1 MDACDRS
8 RENGVSSEKCRP
20 SPPPA
25 SGRYEENSP
34 PSGPCPTVLA
44 AVGLTLYPAK
54 VESGSVLRPGRL
66 PTAGSAAR
74 LFWMTLLLSIA
85 LLVAPKTFAPVRGA
99 SPATLC
105 GIELSPPSLALFR
118 DVEGRLGKTIRC
130 ETHLEFGILGASD
143 IAADGTPEIVLDTY
157 AGKTEENLVHELFHL
172 QLHAKGFPQRFQVSA
187 ARKTNKQ
194 LVQQVA
200 EQLGS
205 LIEHRLFYP
214 QMRGMG
220 FDPTRQYR
228 EGLEALL
235 SEDKLYGPPASA
247 KRIVTY
253 AEVSLLIQDPAISRR
268 VEAWYARRG
277 WTDQLSRGK
286 RLVHYLATFNPD
298 TPEKKRAAVAAGL
311 AIVFGH
317 GFDLTWFP

>member
-1 MDACDRS
+1 MS
-8 RENGVSSEKCRP
+8 RPVKLVCESISKLG
-20 SPPPA
+20 
-25 SGRYEENSP
+25 
-34 PSGPCPTVLA
+34 TLLTA
-44 AVGLTLYPAK
+44 A
-54 VESGSVLRPGRL
+54 
-66 PTAGSAAR
+66 SAAR
-74 LFWMTLLLSIA
+74 LFLMSLLLSIG
-85 LLVAPKTFAPVRGA
+85 LLLASKTSTQIGGA

-118 DVEGRLGKTIRC
+118 DVESRLGKAIRC
-130 ETHLEFGILGASD
+130 ETHLEFGILGASEV
-143 IAADGTPEIVLDTY
+143 AADGTPKIVLDTY
-157 AGKTEENLVHELFHL
+157 QGKTEENLVHELFHL

-187 ARKTNKQ
+187 SRNTNKQ

-220 FDPTRQYR
+220 FDPTGQYR
-228 EGLEALL
+228 QGLEALL

-247 KRIVTY
+247 KRAVTY
-253 AEVSLLIQDPAISRR
+253 AEVSLLMQDPAITKR
-268 VEAWYARRG
+268 VAAWYARHG

-298 TPEKKRAAVAAGL
+298 TPEKKRTAVGAGL

-317 GFDLTWFP
+317 SFDLTWFP

>member
-1 MDACDRS
+1 MNESAPQKEVFDGILKLD
-8 RENGVSSEKCRP
+8 
-20 SPPPA
+20 
-25 SGRYEENSP
+25 SG
-34 PSGPCPTVLA
+34 
-44 AVGLTLYPAK
+44 
-54 VESGSVLRPGRL
+54 
-66 PTAGSAAR
+66 AR
-74 LFWMTLLLSIA
+74 VFLMTLLLSIA
-85 LLVAPKTFAPVRGA
+85 LLLARKTSAQIGGAP
-99 SPATLC
+99 PATLC
-105 GIELSPPSLALFR
+105 GIELSPPALALFR
-118 DVEGRLGKTIRC
+118 DVESRLGKTIRC
-130 ETHLEFGILGASD
+130 ETHLEFGLLGASH
-143 IAADGTPEIVLDTY
+143 IAADGTPEIVLDRY
-157 AGKTEENLVHELFHL
+157 EGKTEENLVHELFHL
-172 QLHAKGFPQRFQVSA
+172 QFNAKGFPQRFQVSA
-187 ARKTNKQ
+187 SRKTNKQ

-220 FDPTRQYR
+220 FDPTQQYR

-247 KRIVTY
+247 KRVVTY
-253 AEVSLLIQDPAISRR
+253 AEVSLLIQDPAVTRR
-268 VEAWYARRG
+268 VEAWYVRRG

-298 TPEKKRAAVAAGL
+298 TPEKKRTAVGAGL

>member
-1 MDACDRS
+1 MR
-8 RENGVSSEKCRP
+8 
-20 SPPPA
+20 
-25 SGRYEENSP
+25 
-34 PSGPCPTVLA
+34 
-44 AVGLTLYPAK
+44 
-54 VESGSVLRPGRL
+54 
-66 PTAGSAAR
+66 
-74 LFWMTLLLSIA
+74 LLLSIA
-85 LLVAPKTFAPVRGA
+85 LLLAPKTSAQIRGA

-118 DVEGRLGKTIRC
+118 DVQNRLGKSIRC

-143 IAADGTPEIVLDTY
+143 VAADGTPEIVLDKY
-157 AGKTEENLVHELFHL
+157 EGKTEENLVHELFHL
-172 QLHAKGFPQRFQVSA
+172 QLRAKGFPQRFQVSA
-187 ARKTNKQ
+187 SRRTNKQ

-220 FDPTRQYR
+220 FDPTLQYR

-235 SEDKLYGPPASA
+235 SEDKLYGPPASG

-253 AEVSLLIQDPAISRR
+253 AEVSLLIQDPAITRR
-268 VEAWYARRG
+268 VEAWYTRHG
-277 WTDQLSRGK
+277 WTDELSRGK
-286 RLVHYLATFNPD
+286 RLVHYVATFNPD
-298 TPEKKRAAVAAGL
+298 TPEKKRTAVGAGL

-317 GFDLTWFP
+317 RFDLTWSP

>member
-1 MDACDRS
+1 M
-8 RENGVSSEKCRP
+8 
-20 SPPPA
+20 SPHPKIESA
-25 SGRYEENSP
+25 SILKPG
-34 PSGPCPTVLA
+34 TL
-44 AVGLTLYPAK
+44 LTARF
-54 VESGSVLRPGRL
+54 V
-66 PTAGSAAR
+66 AR

-85 LLVAPKTFAPVRGA
+85 FLLAPKTSAQVRGA

-105 GIELSPPSLALFR
+105 GIELSPSSLALFR
-118 DVEGRLGKTIRC
+118 DVESRLGKTVRC

-143 IAADGTPEIVLDTY
+143 VAADGTPEIVLDAY
-157 AGKTEENLVHELFHL
+157 QGKTEENLVHELFHL
-172 QLHAKGFPQRFQVSA
+172 QLRAKGFPQRFQVSA
-187 ARKTNKQ
+187 SRKTNKQ

-220 FDPTRQYR
+220 LDPTLQYR

-247 KRIVTY
+247 KRAVTY
-253 AEVSLLIQDPAISRR
+253 AEVSLLIQDPKITRR
-268 VEAWYARRG
+268 VEAWYARHG
-277 WTDQLSRGK
+277 WTDQLSRGR
-286 RLVHYLATFNPD
+286 RLVRYLSTFNPD
-298 TPEKKRAAVAAGL
+298 TPEKKRTAVGAGL

-317 GFDLTWFP
+317 NFDLTWFP